1 MNLTVMAEGRADLK
15 QQIGDAIRRAR
26 LSRGMTQQAL
36 ADLVGVRGATISDIE
51 RGANMPDM
59 ETLWTI
65 ADILALTIDDLIG
78 RRPPEGATI
87 PGLLAPFMLDPDAGT
102 ESLGLAVGM
111 LQKSLEM
118 TIAELGRVRDRTAR
132 LESGQQGGPGPRG
145 RGAEQ

>member
-1 MNLTVMAEGRADLK
+1 MAEGRASFK

-26 LSRGMTQQAL
+26 LSRGLTQQAL

-51 RGANMPDM
+51 RGENMPDM
-59 ETLWTI
+59 GTLWTM

-78 RRPPEGATI
+78 RQPPEGATI
-87 PGLLAPFMLDPDAGT
+87 PGLLAPFMLDQDAGT

-118 TIAELGRVRDRTAR
+118 TIAELAKVRDRTGR
-132 LESGQQGGPGPRG
+132 LETAQQDGPGPRNKG
-145 RGAEQ
+145 VAR